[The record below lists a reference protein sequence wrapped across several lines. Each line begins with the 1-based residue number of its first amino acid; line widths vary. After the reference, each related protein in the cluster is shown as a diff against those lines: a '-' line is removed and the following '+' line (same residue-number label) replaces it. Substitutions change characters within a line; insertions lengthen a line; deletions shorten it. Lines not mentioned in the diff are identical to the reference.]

1 MKPVVSVIV
10 PVYNAE
16 DYICK
21 CIESILDS
29 TLKEIE
35 LILINDGSEDK
46 SSFIIDEYAKKDSR
60 VIVIHQENMGP
71 AGTRNKG
78 ILLAKGEYIGFVDS
92 DDTIDKN
99 MFYELYCAASI
110 DRVQVSM
117 CGYDEINI
125 KENTKSSVLA
135 TLDNHKVYDKS
146 DIEKN
151 IITTFTKEKNNGFFC
166 MWNKLYLREWII
178 DSGIRLDEKRL
189 HGEDW
194 LFNINVFLNIDS
206 FIYVDKSLYNYF
218 HINNDSLTSKYIE
231 DKFDLFLDGRKKILE
246 LIPYELIDID
256 NFNRNFIMEF
266 SVYIMETFK
275 NVKES
280 SKQKELVYRV
290 INNKEVF
297 KASKEV
303 RMLPLHF
310 KIPTFFIIN
319 NMRYISFFTYKFLGM
334 LI

>member
-1 MKPVVSVIV
+1 MKPLVSIIV

-16 DYICK
+16 NYVSK

-46 SSFIIDEYAKKDSR
+46 SSFIIDEYAKNDAR
-60 VIVIHQENMGP
+60 VIVIHQENKGP
-71 AGTRNKG
+71 AATRNKG
-78 ILLAKGEYIGFVDS
+78 VSLAKGEYIGFVDS
-92 DDTIDKN
+92 DDTIDKT
-99 MFYELYCAASI
+99 MFYELYSAASI
-110 DRVQVSM
+110 NKVQVSM
-117 CGYDEINI
+117 CGYNEINI

-135 TLDNHKVYDKS
+135 RLDNHKIYNKS
-146 DIEKN
+146 EIREN
-151 IITTFTKEKNNGFFC
+151 IITTFTKNENNGFFS
-166 MWNKLYLREWII
+166 MVNKIYLREWII
-178 DSGIRLDEKRL
+178 ESGIRLDEKRF

-206 FIYVDKSLYNYF
+206 FIYVDKSLYNYI
-218 HINNDSLTSKYIE
+218 HVNNESLMCKYIE